1 MIDSIDYEKRFVGQ
15 SIPVLT
21 PAEMR
26 KTEEEAFAHGIPS
39 LLLMEHA
46 AIKVVDVLEAEL
58 GGSCREKKVL
68 FFCGTG
74 NNGGDGLAAARL
86 FKRRGG
92 YPHVV
97 MAGNAKTP
105 DAKTNQNWAEEIG
118 IPIYNL
124 AEYSQQEKHAFLE
137 DGHDRFD
144 AFVDALLGTGF
155 KGKPEGLM
163 EELIRAPLDYFFPHD
178 HPVIAVDIPS
188 GMDGKTGE
196 IPGACMPADVTVTF
210 HAVKPGLI
218 LTKKRD
224 YVGKIVLADIGLWDI
239 EAYSDYDGGVD
250 LEALREG
257 VCYILPHSAVDF
269 PERPINAHKGDCGR
283 ILIYA
288 GSMGM
293 AGAAAMCARAA
304 IAAGAGLTTIACP
317 RDIMPVLQVLAPN
330 AMCVDIEEA
339 VQNPPAY
346 DVLAVGCGLSQKEG
360 VWENILKLY
369 DPQKPSVWDADA
381 LNLLAKQPMKLGK
394 NAVITPHP
402 GEAARL
408 LGWSMEKILA
418 DRFQTNRALCE
429 KFDCTAVLKSDVTVI
444 GEMQED
450 MPCYY
455 LNAVG
460 APALAKGG
468 SGDALAGILAAL
480 LHTQG
485 PGAETAALA
494 SLWHGMAGVVGESKF
509 GQMELTTMQLIDCL
523 HDAEKWGRGE
533 AAAPDKWK

>member
-1 MIDSIDYEKRFVGQ
+1 MHYDDAQMDFY
-15 SIPVLT
+15 PVLT
-21 PAEMR
+21 PRDMR
-26 KTEEEAFAHGIPS
+26 ETEQKAFALGVPS
-39 LLLMEHA
+39 MLLMEHA
-46 AIKVVDVLEAEL
+46 ALAVVDELEKAL
-58 GGSCREKKVL
+58 GGCCREKKVL
-68 FFCGTG
+68 FLCGTG

-86 FKRRGG
+86 FAMRGG
-92 YPHVV
+92 YPEIWLS
-97 MAGNAKTP
+97 GLPKTP
-105 DAKTNQNWAEEIG
+105 DARMNYQWCMQLGLDILNLGELAEEEMPFAG
-118 IPIYNL
+118 EAPRD
-124 AEYSQQEKHAFLE
+124 HF
-137 DGHDRFD
+137 DGY
-144 AFVDALLGTGF
+144 VDALLGTGL
-155 KGKPEGLM
+155 KGRPDALTEKM
-163 EELIRAPLDYFFPHD
+163 INAPRHD
-178 HPVIAVDIPS
+178 FENHPVIAVDIPS
-188 GMDGKTGE
+188 GVNGRTGE
-196 IPGACMPADVTVTF
+196 IFDGAYMHADVTVTF
-210 HAVKPGLI
+210 HAPKPGLY
-218 LTKKRD
+218 LTRD
-224 YVGKIVLADIGLWDI
+224 REAVGKIVISDIGLWNM
-239 EAYSDYDGGVD
+239 APWRSD
-250 LEALREG
+250 ALLLDEMELNCEMVSPRA
-257 VCYILPHSAVDF
+257 IRLLP
-269 PERPINAHKGDCGR
+269 RRRLNAHKGDCGR

-317 RDIMPVLQVLAPN
+317 REIIPVLQVLAPN

-369 DPQKPSVWDADA
+369 DPQRPSVWDADA

-418 DRFQTNRALCE
+418 DRFQANRALCE

-444 GEMQED
+444 GEMQENI
-450 MPCYY
+450 PCYY

-460 APALAKGG
+460 SPALAKGG
-468 SGDALAGILAAL
+468 SGDALAGMLAAL
-480 LHTQG
+480 LHSQG

-509 GQMELTTMQLIDCL
+509 GQRELTTMQLIDCL
-523 HDAEKWGRGE
+523 HEAEKWGRGE
-533 AAAPDKWK
+533 MPPPDTKK